1 MLVMRDTVSLS
12 VDPSATV
19 ALQVTKSF
27 CAREGIQMIV
37 RGHEVASKGY
47 VASPADVNCY
57 TKHASNTSHRIILS
71 LDTLHTDHAASAQ
84 VV

>member
-12 VDPSATV
+12 VDPS
-19 ALQVTKSF
+19 